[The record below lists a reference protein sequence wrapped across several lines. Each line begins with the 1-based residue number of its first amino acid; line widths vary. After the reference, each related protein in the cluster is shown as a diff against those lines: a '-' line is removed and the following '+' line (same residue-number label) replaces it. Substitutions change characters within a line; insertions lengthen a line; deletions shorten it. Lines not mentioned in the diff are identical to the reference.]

1 MFIKKK
7 KLRKTIFQKI
17 IEQIKQKKLIGVNVT
32 IPYKK
37 EVYKLLKNLN
47 NNAIKSKAVN
57 TLYLKENKVYGE
69 NTDGVGYCNALKQEM
84 SFDVKNK
91 NILVLGSGGASFGIV
106 TELINRDV
114 SSIVVSNRT
123 KEKSFELI
131 KNFKNQKTK
140 IEFMAWNEL
149 EPGPTIDLIINT
161 TSFGMKENEKIEISV
176 KKIKKKVIF
185 SDIIYN
191 PKKTKTMKIFERKGF
206 ATQNGLGM
214 LVNQAAE
221 AFKLW
226 FDINLTS
233 EDIIEAKELCRKN
246 LLKLL

>member
-1 MFIKKK
+1 MEIIKGTEESIIGFPIKKFIEKLKENIYENLCNWKANKTFTLSIIQNYWLK
-7 KLRKTIFQKI
+7 KYSKPFVYKKKEVEENNLSKI

-57 TLYLKENKVYGE
+57 TLYLKDNKVYGE

-149 EPGPTIDLIINT
+149 EPGPNIDLIINT

-176 KKIKKKVIF
+176 KK
-185 SDIIYN
+185 
-191 PKKTKTMKIFERKGF
+191 
-206 ATQNGLGM
+206 
-214 LVNQAAE
+214 
-221 AFKLW
+221 
-226 FDINLTS
+226 
-233 EDIIEAKELCRKN
+233 
-246 LLKLL
+246 

>member
-1 MFIKKK
+1 MKIYVIGKPIKHSLSPIIQNYWLKKYSKPFVYKKK
-7 KLRKTIFQKI
+7 EVEENNLSKI
-17 IEQIKQKKLIGVNVT
+17 IEKIKQKKLIGVNVT

-57 TLYLKENKVYGE
+57 TLYLKDNKVYGE

-149 EPGPTIDLIINT
+149 EPGPNIDLIINT

-176 KKIKKKVIF
+176 KK
-185 SDIIYN
+185 
-191 PKKTKTMKIFERKGF
+191 
-206 ATQNGLGM
+206 
-214 LVNQAAE
+214 
-221 AFKLW
+221 
-226 FDINLTS
+226 
-233 EDIIEAKELCRKN
+233 
-246 LLKLL
+246 

>member
-1 MFIKKK
+1 MKIYVIGKPIKHSLSPIIQNYWLKKYSKPFVYKKK
-7 KLRKTIFQKI
+7 EVEENNLSKI

-57 TLYLKENKVYGE
+57 TLYLKDNKVYGE

-131 KNFKNQKTK
+131 KNFKK
-140 IEFMAWNEL
+140 
-149 EPGPTIDLIINT
+149 
-161 TSFGMKENEKIEISV
+161 S
-176 KKIKKKVIF
+176 
-185 SDIIYN
+185 
-191 PKKTKTMKIFERKGF
+191 
-206 ATQNGLGM
+206 
-214 LVNQAAE
+214 
-221 AFKLW
+221 
-226 FDINLTS
+226 
-233 EDIIEAKELCRKN
+233 KN
-246 LLKLL
+246 KD